1 MQLSYIHEWSFWEHW
16 CLILARPC
24 TVSRSASFNPVA
36 GALIPDIVAETQLQQ
51 ANSYFLMKNAL
62 ESIAGI
68 ILAGVLYAALPIPLA
83 SVLAGGI
90 LKAFGSTVLLSFCSL
105 GFAVTAVSLLFNRR
119 IREL

>member
-1 MQLSYIHEWSFWEHW
+1 M
-16 CLILARPC
+16 ARPC

-68 ILAGVLYAALPIPLA
+68 ILAGVL
-83 SVLAGGI
+83 
-90 LKAFGSTVLLSFCSL
+90 LSFCSL